1 MAGSD
6 DAALD
11 RLEARVVEL
20 EMRVAFQD
28 DTIAALNAAVL
39 GRSAELEALGRRLEQ
54 ALQDLEK
61 LRGLQYPDPGSEPPP
76 PHY

>member
-6 DAALD
+6 SVALA

-20 EMRVAFQD
+20 ETRAAFQD
-28 DTIAALNAAVL
+28 DTIATLNAVVL
-39 GRSAELEALGRRLEQ
+39 GRSAEVEALGRRLEQ

-61 LRGLQYPDPGSEPPP
+61 LRGLHYPDPGSEPPP
-76 PHY
+76 HY